1 LIHSEHDE
9 NPTTSLADAR
19 QLHDAAKATRAKVL
33 PIWMAPLGG
42 HAGAY
47 AAQPK
52 DYAEKVIGFFR
63 TYLVNIKDPQG
74 TTSPGYPGYTP
85 HYGGR
90 P

>member
-1 LIHSEHDE
+1 
-9 NPTTSLADAR
+9 
-19 QLHDAAKATRAKVL
+19 
-33 PIWMAPLGG
+33 MAPLGG

-52 DYAEKVIGFFR
+52 DYARKVIGFFR